1 MNLDKIIAVRNE
13 KTVYRD
19 GDRCLKVF
27 GAGYSKADVLSE
39 ATNQAR
45 IEEAGINVP
54 RVLEVTSIDRKWAII
69 SDYIKG
75 KTLARLAQENPEKKD
90 EYIEALVEVQ
100 HEIQSKKCCSL
111 RKLSDKLSDKLELA
125 DVPATVRYSMLAR
138 LAEMPHHSKI
148 CHGDLTLS
156 NIIAADNGKY
166 YVLDWAHAAQGNA
179 SADAAQTYFRFCID
193 GSFDDAEKYLELFC
207 EKSGTEK
214 QYVKKWMP
222 IIATAQSVN
231 GNARERDFLRPLINE
246 TNNQI
251 QEENNK

>member
-1 MNLDKIIAVRNE
+1 MNPDKIIAVRNE

-27 GAGYSKADVLSE
+27 GTGYSEADVLSE
-39 ATNQAR
+39 AANQAR
-45 IEEAGINVP
+45 AEEAGINVP
-54 RVLEVTSIDRKWAII
+54 KVLEVTSVDGKRAIV
-69 SDYIKG
+69 SEYIGG
-75 KTLARLAQENPEKKD
+75 KTLARLAQENPEKKNG
-90 EYIEALVEVQ
+90 YIGLLVDIQ
-100 HEIQSKKCCSL
+100 LEIQSKRCRLL
-111 RKLSDKLSDKLELA
+111 RKLSDKLSDKIECA
-125 DVPATVRYSMLAR
+125 DIPATVRYSMLAR
-138 LAEMPHHSKI
+138 LAEMPHHCKI

-166 YVLDWAHAAQGNA
+166 YILDWAHAAQGNA
-179 SADAAQTYFRFCID
+179 SADAAHTYFRFCMD
-193 GSFDDAEKYLELFC
+193 GDSDDAEKYLTLFC

-231 GNARERDFLRPLINE
+231 GNAREREFLRPLINE
-246 TNNQI
+246 TKNQI